1 MGVVSSNL
9 TSPTMKSRK
18 EKNKRLYQLERE
30 LKELLKEPEAI
41 KKFLEYSDLLCELT
55 EDATNDLR

>member
-1 MGVVSSNL
+1 
-9 TSPTMKSRK
+9 MKSRK